1 MNKASQKVNYL
12 FNHYCSSEA
21 IADLTHD
28 KYLVNLIDN
37 FHGDFSSYLCRHCR
51 VRVLSFRELD
61 GRSKEPVHTD
71 GSLDDLCVFDI
82 NTEEYRPIQEKD
94 AGVIQKL
101 IKKWYQCSNEINL
114 RIELLF
120 NSKLGSKFLS
130 KQTHVPE
137 KLISEARHEHI
148 SINDL
153 GPERRLNLENYYLNS
168 HFARRIRNLHVMLK
182 V

>member
-1 MNKASQKVNYL
+1 MNKASRKVNYL
-12 FNHYCSSEA
+12 LSHYCSAKA

-28 KYLVNLIDN
+28 KYLVNLIEN
-37 FHGDFSSYLCRHCR
+37 FHGDFNSYLYRTSH
-51 VRVLSFRELD
+51 VKVLSYRTLD
-61 GRSKEPVHTD
+61 GHLKKPIHVNGT
-71 GSLDDLCVFDI
+71 LDDLCVFDT
-82 NTEEYRPIQEKD
+82 NTRQYRPVEEKD

-137 KLISEARHEHI
+137 KLISKARHEHI

-153 GPERRLNLENYYLNS
+153 GPERRLDLENYYLNS
-168 HFARRIRNLHVMLK
+168 HFARRIRNLHVILRI
-182 V
+182 